1 MLACGQT
8 WTRHE
13 CLSSLLARVVEKVR
27 CLYML
32 ESKSE
37 LVESLECVQV
47 CHFLRCVIRT
57 LVVVISDQ
65 GGGGGGPE
73 VRTKETFAVAYSAD
87 YAR

>member
-1 MLACGQT
+1 
-8 WTRHE
+8 
-13 CLSSLLARVVEKVR
+13 LLARVVEKVR

-57 LVVVISDQ
+57 LISGGYFGPGE
-65 GGGGGGPE
+65 GGGGHGSENSGIICSCI
-73 VRTKETFAVAYSAD
+73 FS
-87 YAR
+87 